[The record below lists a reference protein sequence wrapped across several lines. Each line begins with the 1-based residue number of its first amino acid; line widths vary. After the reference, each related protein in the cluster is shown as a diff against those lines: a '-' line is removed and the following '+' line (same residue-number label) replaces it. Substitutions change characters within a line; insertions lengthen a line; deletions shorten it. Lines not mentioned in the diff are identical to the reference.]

1 MCIGRAVPKELGIAF
16 KRIRGNQLGKG
27 ELNINYF
34 FMSPRFFLDFAS
46 VGLGICV
53 FKQSP
58 YMILTYPVWPRS

>member
-1 MCIGRAVPKELGIAF
+1 MYIGGAVPKELVIAF

-34 FMSPRFFLDFAS
+34 MSPRFFLDFES
-46 VGLGICV
+46 VCLGICV

-58 YMILTYPVWPRS
+58 YMILTYPV